1 MRGFSSLS
9 LSADPATS
17 PANLLLIP
25 VPLTPLEPQ
34 ILQWSFDS
42 PPDPQGHPLKVS

>member
-9 LSADPATS
+9 LYGDPAAI
-17 PANLLLIP
+17 PANPLLIP

-34 ILQWSFDS
+34 IFQWSVDF